1 MSSSDS
7 RPAGVAPLSVE
18 TDLSLAIDGGEADV
32 ESTGRRLIVSFH
44 SVPDAVRAL
53 RGRPADAEDEL
64 SALLAVTD
72 LTVEIR
78 ARDRILAVAGPDTR
92 PGVLSNLIDVSP
104 VELRLGGAVGA
115 VVAEAKALV
124 R

>member
-1 MSSSDS
+1 M
-7 RPAGVAPLSVE
+7 GVAPLSVE
-18 TDLSLAIDGGEADV
+18 TDLSLAINGGEADV

-53 RGRPADAEDEL
+53 RDRPTDTADEL

-72 LTVEIR
+72 LTVEVR
-78 ARDRILAVAGPDTR
+78 AHNRILAVAGPDAR
-92 PGVLSNLIDVSP
+92 PGVLSNLLDVSP
-104 VELRLGGAVGA
+104 VEVRLGGALGA